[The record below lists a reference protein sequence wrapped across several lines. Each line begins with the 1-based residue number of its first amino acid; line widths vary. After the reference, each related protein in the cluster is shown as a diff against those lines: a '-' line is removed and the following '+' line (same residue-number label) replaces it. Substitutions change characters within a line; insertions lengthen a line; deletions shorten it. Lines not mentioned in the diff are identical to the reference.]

1 MDDKV
6 LEQVYQEGLEERII
20 SYLAESNGI
29 SLEEAMSI
37 YYSSNLADKIHEGR
51 EGVQY
56 LDFKVLAEILKETEP
71 QLFK

>member
-56 LDFKVLAEILKETEP
+56 LDFKVLAEILVIRQK
-71 QLFK
+71 